1 MNLKKDA
8 IKISFLKLDNLPA
21 NPEFSG
27 FCFRRFK
34 RPRSS
39 LKHQSKYGNIKRLEA
54 CMSTNVQECIK
65 PISYIKTNAAD
76 MINFVNDRKEPLIIT
91 QNGESRAV
99 LIDVES
105 YQEMKNAFTLV
116 KIMQLSEKDVKA
128 GKTKPASEVFAN
140 LRRQY
145 KLGN

>member
-1 MNLKKDA
+1 MNLKKVV
-8 IKISFLKLDNLPA
+8 IKSRITCTAFIFA
-21 NPEFSG
+21 
-27 FCFRRFK
+27 
-34 RPRSS
+34 S
-39 LKHQSKYGNIKRLEA
+39 LKNQSKYGNIKRLEA
-54 CMSTNVQECIK
+54 CMIINVQECIK

-76 MINFVNDRKEPLIIT
+76 MMNFVNDRKEPLIIT

-99 LIDVES
+99 LIDIKS
-105 YQEMKNAFTLV
+105 YQEMKNAFTLLN
-116 KIMQLSEKDVKA
+116 IMQLSEKDVKA

>member
-1 MNLKKDA
+1 M
-8 IKISFLKLDNLPA
+8 I
-21 NPEFSG
+21 
-27 FCFRRFK
+27 
-34 RPRSS
+34 
-39 LKHQSKYGNIKRLEA
+39 
-54 CMSTNVQECIK
+54 TNVQECIK

-76 MINFVNDRKEPLIIT
+76 MMNFVNDRKEPLIIT

-99 LIDVES
+99 LIDIES
-105 YQEMKNAFTLV
+105 YQEMKNAFTLL

-128 GKTKPASEVFAN
+128 GKTKRASEVYAN

>member
-1 MNLKKDA
+1 ML
-8 IKISFLKLDNLPA
+8 
-21 NPEFSG
+21 
-27 FCFRRFK
+27 
-34 RPRSS
+34 
-39 LKHQSKYGNIKRLEA
+39 
-54 CMSTNVQECIK
+54 TNVQECIK

-76 MINFVNDRKEPLIIT
+76 MMNFVNDRKEPLIIT

-105 YQEMKNAFTLV
+105 YQEMKNAFTLL

-128 GKTKPASEVFAN
+128 GKTKRASEVFAN

>member
-1 MNLKKDA
+1 M
-8 IKISFLKLDNLPA
+8 I
-21 NPEFSG
+21 
-27 FCFRRFK
+27 
-34 RPRSS
+34 
-39 LKHQSKYGNIKRLEA
+39 
-54 CMSTNVQECIK
+54 TNVQECIK

-76 MINFVNDRKEPLIIT
+76 MMNFVNDRKDPLIIT

-105 YQEMKNAFTLV
+105 YQEMKNAFTLL

-128 GKTKPASEVFAN
+128 GKTKRASEVFAN

>member
-1 MNLKKDA
+1 M
-8 IKISFLKLDNLPA
+8 
-21 NPEFSG
+21 
-27 FCFRRFK
+27 
-34 RPRSS
+34 
-39 LKHQSKYGNIKRLEA
+39 
-54 CMSTNVQECIK
+54 M
-65 PISYIKTNAAD
+65 
-76 MINFVNDRKEPLIIT
+76 NFVNDRKEPLIIT

-105 YQEMKNAFTLV
+105 YQEMKNAFTLL

-140 LRRQY
+140 LRKQY